1 MTSEPAWSIGKTDRF
16 KIDASDKKNTMLANV
31 GPGSYEKHLK
41 DLKNEPAYT
50 MGARVQTIDKRV
62 APSPNAYN
70 IPSKMIE
77 KTGKSMGIKLHS
89 TLL

>member
-1 MTSEPAWSIGKTDRF
+1 
-16 KIDASDKKNTMLANV
+16 MLANV

-41 DLKNEPAYT
+41 DLKSEPAYS
-50 MGARVQTIDKRV
+50 MGAKVNTIDKRI
-62 APSPNAYN
+62 APSPDAYN

-89 TLL
+89 TLLQKGKINDPGPGNYNVDKAKQNNY